1 MPGSLISSKALAYKI
16 QPISIK
22 NGQSNPFID
31 IDILGILVTV
41 EQNEASVNDVHFIF
55 DKPIIHVD
63 KTEIPRSKD
72 WTVEKTDTSVTFY
85 TATNPLAPGTIASPF
100 SFGITGGDPPG
111 TQISQSP
118 QNYPYTVEVFL
129 TTGIDVEI
137 PGTRK
142 KFVYQPG
149 EVAVAP
155 EPSSALGLLAFGGT
169 LCFNLVKKRNRK

>member
-22 NGQSNPFID
+22 NGCSDAVTFC
-31 IDILGILVTV
+31 DILGILVTV
-41 EQNEASVNDVHFIF
+41 EQNEAAVNDVHFIF

-63 KTEIPRSKD
+63 GTEIPKSKD
-72 WTVEKTDTSVTFY
+72 WTVQKTDTTVTFY

-100 SFGITGGDPPG
+100 SFGITGGDPLGPPP
-111 TQISQSP
+111 SQAP
-118 QNYPYTVEVFL
+118 LGYPYTVEVFL
-129 TTGIDVEI
+129 TTGIDIEI
-137 PGTRK
+137 PGTRQ

-169 LCFNLVKKRNRK
+169 LCLNLVKKRNRK